1 MTGFVRRP
9 SACCWVLDGEGRWQL
24 CACALASAPVPC
36 HPRPLLLGGELPSQ
50 HSPAFVFVTA
60 LLAAL
65 KVSFHIFKEPYF
77 SGSSRFKSACPRP
90 LDSHGGSQG
99 RLFTSAPTV
108 LRPSSLSSSR
118 PQLSCLASLPC
129 SPLDGTL
136 CRPGQDSLVKCSRPP
151 DLVFRSQT
159 LLRRTGPASVLAAR
173 DTVFLKSIS
182 LISEAG

>member
-1 MTGFVRRP
+1 MNASASEVHKILLFLEITANIESRVLTGFVRRP
-9 SACCWVLDGEGRWQL
+9 SACCWVLDSEGRWQL

-36 HPRPLLLGGELPSQ
+36 RPRPLLLGGELPSQ

-108 LRPSSLSSSR
+108 VTLCSDPHRSR
-118 PQLSCLASLPC
+118 LQGLSCP
-129 SPLDGTL
+129 
-136 CRPGQDSLVKCSRPP
+136 V
-151 DLVFRSQT
+151 
-159 LLRRTGPASVLAAR
+159 
-173 DTVFLKSIS
+173 
-182 LISEAG
+182 